1 MGILIQEPQ
10 ALLGAFLWRSGCKMG
25 STTAIILCL
34 AYIVGLLLAAIPA
47 GGLIVLGLGIVAAL
61 TVRRVWR
68 TAPKPRIWLIAG
80 LLGLVATF
88 YLQLRTP
95 HPAST
100 DISRI
105 IPTTASV
112 TPALK
117 VKVQGQISET
127 PHLTRSQKMQVW
139 LDVQQ
144 LDVLKGQTAPWNRQS
159 AVTGKLY
166 VTLPLLQSTGLHPG
180 QTIAVTGSLYKPQ
193 PATNFGG
200 FDFQKYLAQ
209 QGSFAGLRGQRVE
222 LSKQPTQWGW
232 WMIQQRIARSQVVGA
247 GSPIGQLIASISL
260 GKQIVDL
267 PFDIKDQFTRV
278 GLAHALAASGTQVSL
293 ILGVVLTLSR
303 RLSKRVQFFVGT
315 AALLGFIGLAGAEPA
330 ILRAAFMGFGG
341 LVALL
346 LARRVK
352 PLSLMLVA
360 ATILLLWSPGWI
372 QDLSFQFS
380 FLATL
385 GLLVSVPPL
394 MKWLDWLPPTIA
406 SLIAI
411 PLAATL
417 WTLPVQ
423 LQTFSVLST
432 YSIVV
437 NIITA
442 PLISILGIGGIISAL
457 ASLIWFPAGSAFAW
471 VLQFPVQLLLLITH
485 FFAELPGSAY
495 AIGTISAISAIVLYG
510 LLILVWL
517 LPWWRRHGWL
527 ALSLGVMILFVPI
540 WQAKAGLLRVTILAT
555 TRQPVMV
562 IQDGK
567 HTTLINGG
575 DAATVNFSVLPFL
588 SQQGVNQLDWAIA
601 TTPIAQQPGW
611 NGLLKALPVKQVY
624 AFSGDHTSARA
635 LDSANNHLMSL
646 VPQQSVRFGS
656 VQLQP
661 LQTDPTIAQFTLP
674 DQTWL
679 WLGSPT
685 ATAQKTLLAS
695 HLPHAHV
702 LWWSGK
708 PLKPELLTALK
719 PEVAIASATK
729 IDPDTANQF
738 RQLGTQ
744 LYWTGQDGAIQW
756 TPSEGFVTKLESS
769 DKTS

>member
-1 MGILIQEPQ
+1 M
-10 ALLGAFLWRSGCKMG
+10 MG
-25 STTAIILCL
+25 SVTTIILCL
-34 AYIVGLLLAAIPA
+34 AYIVGLLVAAIPA
-47 GGLIVLGLGIVAAL
+47 GGVIVLGLGIMAAWGI
-61 TVRRVWR
+61 RRIWR
-68 TAPKPRIWLIAG
+68 TAPKPRIWLMAGTIA
-80 LLGLVATF
+80 LLATL
-88 YLQLRTP
+88 YLHVRTP
-95 HPAST
+95 HPAVT

-105 IPTTASV
+105 LPTTASA

-117 VKVQGQISET
+117 VKVQGQILET

-139 LDVQQ
+139 LEVQQ
-144 LDVLKGQTAPWNRQS
+144 LAVLKGQPAPGHHQA

-166 VTLPLLQSTGLHPG
+166 VTLPLLQATGLHPG

-209 QGSFAGLRGQRVE
+209 QGCFAGLRGQQVD
-222 LSKQPTQWGW
+222 LPPQPTRWDW
-232 WMIQQRIARSQVVGA
+232 WLIQQRIARSQVAGA
-247 GSPIGQLIASISL
+247 GSPIGQLIASIAL

-303 RLSKRVQFFVGT
+303 RLPKRAQFAVGT
-315 AALLGFIGLAGAEPA
+315 IALLGFIGLAGAEPA
-330 ILRAAFMGFGG
+330 ILRAALMGFGG
-341 LVALL
+341 LIALL
-346 LARRVK
+346 VDRRVK
-352 PLSLMLVA
+352 PLSLMLVV
-360 ATILLLWSPGWI
+360 ATLLLLWSPIWI
-372 QDLSFQFS
+372 YDLSFQFS
-380 FLATL
+380 FLATI

-394 MKWLDWLPPTIA
+394 MQWLDWLPPTIA

-457 ASLIWFPAGSAFAW
+457 AALIWFPAGSAFAW
-471 VLQFPVQLLLLITH
+471 ILQFPVQLLLLITR

-495 AIGTISAISAIVLYG
+495 AIGTISAISAIVLYS
-510 LLILVWL
+510 LLALTWFS
-517 LPWWRRHGWL
+517 PWWRRRGWL
-527 ALSLGVMILFVPI
+527 AFSLGVIVLFVPM

-575 DAATVNFSVLPFL
+575 DTATVNFSVLPFL
-588 SQQGVNQLDWAIA
+588 SQQGVNHLDWAIA

-611 NGLLKALPVKQVY
+611 TGLLKAIPVQQIY
-624 AFSGDHTSARA
+624 TFSGAQPDTPGIPATTNNPLAKPIHLFPNQTIRLGSA
-635 LDSANNHLMSL
+635 
-646 VPQQSVRFGS
+646 QI
-656 VQLQP
+656 QP
-661 LQTDPTIAQFTLP
+661 LPTDPAIAQFTLH

-685 ATAQKTLLAS
+685 TTTQKTLLSS
-695 HLPHAHV
+695 HPVHPQV

-708 PLKPELLTALK
+708 PLHPELIAALK

-729 IDPDTANQF
+729 IDADTANQF
-738 RQLGTQ
+738 RQVGTQ

-756 TPSEGFVTKLESS
+756 TPGEGFVTKLEAS

>member
-1 MGILIQEPQ
+1 M
-10 ALLGAFLWRSGCKMG
+10 MG
-25 STTAIILCL
+25 SATAIILCL
-34 AYIVGLLLAAIPA
+34 AYIVGLLFAAIPG

-61 TVRRVWR
+61 VVRRVWR

-88 YLQLRTP
+88 YLQVRTP
-95 HPAST
+95 YPAIT

-105 IPTTASV
+105 FPTSETTA
-112 TPALK
+112 TLK
-117 VKVQGQISET
+117 VKVQGQITET

-144 LDVLKGQTAPWNRQS
+144 LDVLQGQTAPRNRQA

-166 VTLPLLQSTGLHPG
+166 VTLPLLQATGLHPS

-209 QGSFAGLRGQRVE
+209 QGSFAGLRGQQVE
-222 LSKQPTQWGW
+222 LSKQQAQWGW
-232 WMIQQRIARSQVVGA
+232 WMIQQRIARSQVAGA
-247 GSPIGQLIASISL
+247 GSPLGQLIASIAL

-293 ILGVVLTLSR
+293 ILGVILTLSR
-303 RLSKRVQFFVGT
+303 RLSKRGQFIIGT
-315 AALLGFIGLAGAEPA
+315 TALLGFIGLAGAEPA

-341 LVALL
+341 LIALL
-346 LARRVK
+346 LDRRVK

-411 PLAATL
+411 PLGATL

-437 NIITA
+437 NMITA
-442 PLISILGIGGIISAL
+442 PLISILGIGGIVSAL
-457 ASLIWFPAGSAFAW
+457 TALIWSPAGSAFAW
-471 VLQFPVQLLLLITH
+471 ILRFPVQLLLLITH

-495 AIGTISAISAIVLYG
+495 AVGTISAISAILLYG
-510 LLILVWL
+510 LLL
-517 LPWWRRHGWL
+517 LTWFSPWWRRHGWL
-527 ALSLGVMILFVPI
+527 ALSLGVIILLVPM
-540 WQAKAGLLRVTILAT
+540 WQAKAGLFQVTILAT
-555 TRQPVMV
+555 ARQPVMV

-611 NGLLKALPVKQVY
+611 TGLLKALPVKQVY
-624 AFSGDHTSARA
+624 TLSDGQASKTSVD
-635 LDSANNHLMSL
+635 LTGNEHLAQATTIF
-646 VPQQSVRFGS
+646 PHQIVRIGAAQIQP
-656 VQLQP
+656 VQIE
-661 LQTDPTIAQFTLP
+661 PTIAQFTLHE
-674 DQTWL
+674 QTWL

-685 ATAQKTLLAS
+685 ATAQKTLLARN
-695 HLPHAHV
+695 LPHANV

-708 PLKPELLTALK
+708 PLKPELITALK
-719 PEVAIASATK
+719 PDVAIASATK
-729 IDPDTANQF
+729 VDADTANQL

-744 LYWTGQDGAIQW
+744 LYWTGHDGAIQW
-756 TPSEGFVTKLESS
+756 TPGEGFVTKLESS

>member
-1 MGILIQEPQ
+1 M
-10 ALLGAFLWRSGCKMG
+10 A

-34 AYIVGLLLAAIPA
+34 AYIVGLLFATIP
-47 GGLIVLGLGIVAAL
+47 GGGWMVLVLGIVAAFS
-61 TVRRVWR
+61 VRRIWR
-68 TAPKPRIWLIAG
+68 TAPKPRIWLIAVIIG
-80 LLGLVATF
+80 LLATL
-88 YLQLRTP
+88 YLQVRTP
-95 HPAST
+95 HPGIT

-105 IPTTASV
+105 IPPTATTPSV
-112 TPALK
+112 LK
-117 VKVQGQISET
+117 VKVQGRIAET

-144 LDVLKGQTAPWNRQS
+144 LDVLKGQTVPWNHQA

-209 QGSFAGLRGQRVE
+209 QGSFAGLRGQQVE
-222 LSKQPTQWGW
+222 LPPQPTHWGW
-232 WMIQQRIARSQVVGA
+232 WMIQQQIARSQVTGA
-247 GSPIGQLIASISL
+247 GSPIGQLIASIAL

-303 RLSKRVQFFVGT
+303 RLSKRGQFFVGT
-315 AALLGFIGLAGAEPA
+315 IALLGFIGLAGAEPA

-346 LARRVK
+346 LDRRVK

-360 ATILLLWSPGWI
+360 ATILLLWSPLWI

-406 SLIAI
+406 SLVAI

-457 ASLIWFPAGSAFAW
+457 VALIWFPAGSAFAW

-510 LLILVWL
+510 LLILTWFS
-517 LPWWRRHGWL
+517 PWWRRHGWL
-527 ALSLGVMILFVPI
+527 ALSLGVVILLVPM
-540 WQAKAGLLRVTILAT
+540 WQAKTGLLRVTILAT
-555 TRQPVMV
+555 NRQPVMV
-562 IQDGK
+562 IQDGRQ
-567 HTTLINGG
+567 TTLVNGG
-575 DAATVNFSVLPFL
+575 DTATVNFSVLPFL
-588 SQQGVNQLDWAIA
+588 SQQGVNHLDWAIA
-601 TTPIAQQPGW
+601 TTPITQQPGW
-611 NGLLKALPVKQVY
+611 TGLLKALPVKQVY
-624 AFSGDHTSARA
+624 ALNSDQASITSVD
-635 LDSANNHLMSL
+635 LTENKHLAKTTTIS
-646 VPQQSVRFGS
+646 PNQIVRIGAA
-656 VQLQP
+656 QIQP
-661 LQTDPTIAQFTLP
+661 MQIDPTIAQFTLHE
-674 DQTWL
+674 QTWL

-685 ATAQKTLLAS
+685 ATAQKTLLS
-695 HLPHAHV
+695 SDLPHANV

-708 PLKPELLTALK
+708 PLKPELITALK

-729 IDPDTANQF
+729 IDPDTANQL
-738 RQLGTQ
+738 RQIGTQ
-744 LYWTGQDGAIQW
+744 LYWTGHDGAIQW
-756 TPSEGFVTKLESS
+756 TPGEGFVTKLESS